1 MLNIFLK
8 YLLIIKDFDGF
19 FNKFYCFSKSFIVNN
34 KFKPK
39 NYFRYKCPKIYSYSQ
54 GDFFLENNFNASKI
68 GWTALIVVSLS
79 SFIISLDNTFMNV
92 AITNLVIDLNTTVPF
107 IQIIIT
113 VYALT
118 LASLMLLGSKMQDV
132 VGRKNAFI
140 SGAVIFGIGTV
151 IAALSINAN
160 MLLVGWSVLDGVGAA
175 LMTPATA
182 SIIIGTYSGDDS
194 AFAMGIRTSI
204 ATVGAGLGPLI
215 GGFLTTFFSWRWG
228 FGLELVIIIIILAFS
243 RKLKYFPPSMK
254 LSELDKLGVL
264 LSSLGIFLFVLGILS
279 LNSTNNLK
287 IAPFI
292 IGSGILLLIIFYFR
306 EKLGN
311 KRDKRPITDI
321 KLFKNR
327 NFTLGTI
334 SRLILNLALAGAVFV
349 LPVFFQQE
357 TGYSAFITGLAILP
371 LTLGVLIFSL
381 ASSRISKRIEPHY
394 LISIGFFIALASTL
408 YLSYQFNLTTQI
420 SNIIPGTLLLGI
432 GLGLALPLTANII
445 LSSVSFDEQPDASGI
460 MSTSASLGTS
470 MGTAIIGVVLILATI
485 NGLYSAFDQIYPNQF
500 SKNEINQKFI
510 IYEEKVNT
518 THEVLKG
525 NENST
530 LYEIVNTTV
539 RNAMKTVF
547 EFVSI
552 IFLIS
557 FIISLFIKPLKRK

>member
-1 MLNIFLK
+1 
-8 YLLIIKDFDGF
+8 
-19 FNKFYCFSKSFIVNN
+19 
-34 KFKPK
+34 
-39 NYFRYKCPKIYSYSQ
+39 
-54 GDFFLENNFNASKI
+54 LENNLNTTKI
-68 GWTALIVVSLS
+68 GWTALIIVSLS
-79 SFIISLDNTFMNV
+79 SFIISLDTTFMNV
-92 AITNLVIDLNTTVPF
+92 AITNLVVDLNTTLPF

-118 LASLMLLGSKMQDV
+118 MASLMLLGSKMQDV

-140 SGAVIFGIGTV
+140 SGAVIFGIGTI
-151 IAALSINAN
+151 IAALSINAT
-160 MLLVGWSVLDGVGAA
+160 MLLIGWSVLDGIGAA

-182 SIIIGTYSGDDS
+182 SIIIGTYTGEDS

-215 GGFLTTFFSWRWG
+215 GGLLTTFFSWRWG
-228 FGLELVIIIIILAFS
+228 FGLELIIIIIILIFS
-243 RKLKYFPPSMK
+243 QKLKYFSPSMK
-254 LSELDKLGVL
+254 LSDLDKLGVL
-264 LSSLGIFLFVLGILS
+264 LSSLGILLFVLGILS

-292 IGSGILLLIIFYFR
+292 ILSGILLLIIFYFR

-327 NFTLGTI
+327 NFTLGTV

-381 ASSRISKRIEPHY
+381 LSSRISKLIQPHH
-394 LISIGFFIALASTL
+394 LISIGFFIALTSTL

-432 GLGLALPLTANII
+432 GLGLALPLTANIV
-445 LSSVSFDEQPDASGI
+445 LSSVKSDEQSDASGI
-460 MSTSASLGTS
+460 MSTSSTLGTS
-470 MGTAIIGVVLILATI
+470 MGTAIIGVVLILATFH
-485 NGLYSAFDQIYPNQF
+485 GLYSAFDQTYPNQF
-500 SKNEINQKFI
+500 TKNEIDQKFN
-510 IYEEKVNT
+510 IYEKKVNT
-518 THEVLKG
+518 THEVLEG
-525 NENST
+525 NEHST
-530 LYEIVNTTV
+530 LYKIVNLTV

-552 IFLIS
+552 IFFIS
-557 FIISLFIKPLKRK
+557 FLISLFIKPLKHK